1 MIFRYAILYVADVAA
16 ALDFYESAFG
26 LRRLFLHEAGDYGEL
41 DTGATKL
48 AFSSRKLMTDL
59 GKSPGVADPKAPVFE
74 LAFET
79 GDVPAALARALSA
92 GAVLVQGAEVQP
104 WGQTTSYVNDPDGYL
119 IEICS
124 AVQAPTDQLPSAG

>member
-1 MIFRYAILYVADVAA
+1 MIFRYTILYVADVGA
-16 ALDFYESAFG
+16 ALDFYETAFG

-48 AFSSRKLMTDL
+48 AFSSRALMATL
-59 GKSPGVADPKAPVFE
+59 GMSPGQADPGAPVFE

-104 WGQTTSYVNDPDGYL
+104 WGQTTSYVSDPDGYL
-119 IEICS
+119 VEICS
-124 AVQAPTDQLPSAG
+124 PVQMPSDQLPKAG